1 VLHFVIPA
9 TRSLKRRR
17 DTSLPDRAPAS
28 DGFAWAAVAIFAI
41 ALAVRL
47 IHVWQIRKAPFFGVL
62 MGDSR
67 AYDEWAQRIAG
78 GDWMGH
84 EVFYQA
90 PLYPY
95 FLGVLYAVAGRDVLM
110 ARICQAIIGSIACVW
125 LGLAGRRFFSVRVG
139 LIAGLLLALYA
150 PAIFF
155 DSLLQKSVLDVFF
168 LCLTIW
174 ISSGFVA
181 GEARQLGRWLWLGL
195 GMGALSLTRENALVL
210 AAVILTWIFFRDRR
224 AGRDRV
230 AAAGAFVLG
239 LALVLLPVA
248 ARNNIVGGGFYVTT
262 AQFGPNFYIGNNPE
276 ADGTYMPLRF
286 GRGSPEYER
295 QDAIDLAERASGRR
309 LTPAEV
315 SRYWADRALDFIT
328 SHPKAWLK
336 LLGRK
341 VALLSNA
348 VEVLDTE
355 SQETYAE
362 WSTPVRLAAYVGH
375 FGVLLP
381 LAALGVWATWP
392 QRERLRILYAMAIAY
407 AASVVMF
414 YVFARYRFP
423 LVPFLVLFASAGLA
437 SFPRFVR
444 AGSSRQLALVLAS
457 VLAIAVFANWPI
469 LSRDLMQAVTETNLG
484 VALQGE
490 GRLDEA
496 TDHYRRAIVFKA
508 DYAPAYNNMGTA
520 LRAKGRLEESVAS
533 YERALALRPD
543 FADAHYNLA
552 NALLDQRKADAAVAH
567 FRRAL
572 TSLRESVDVHNN
584 LGIALAADGR
594 FDDAIAEFRE
604 ALRLEPDDVRTHRN
618 LGNALASPGSY
629 DEALRELRRA
639 VQLDPRDGQAHY
651 DLASVLLEVRQYGAA
666 VDEFHAALELQPSS
680 AEAHNNLGI
689 ALASQGK
696 LGDAI
701 DQFQQALA
709 LRPDFEEAGRNLTSA
724 VRARGQSTPSF
735 PATRSR

>member
-1 VLHFVIPA
+1 MPA
-9 TRSLKRRR
+9 RHSLTRRR
-17 DTSLPDRAPAS
+17 QPFPGPTPAPA
-28 DGFAWAAVAIFAI
+28 GLAWAALAIFTI
-41 ALAVRL
+41 ALVVRL

-95 FLGVLYAVAGRDVLM
+95 FLGLLYAVAGRDVLM
-110 ARICQAIIGSIACVW
+110 VRIVQAIIGSFACVW
-125 LGLAGRRFFSVRVG
+125 LGLAGRRFFSGRVG

-168 LCLTIW
+168 VCLTIW

-181 GEARQLGRWLWLGL
+181 GEAGQRRRWLWLGL
-195 GMGALSLTRENALVL
+195 GIGALSLTRENAIVL
-210 AAVILTWIFFRDRR
+210 AAVILAWIFARDRQ
-224 AGRDRV
+224 AGRERV

-239 LALVLLPVA
+239 LALVLLPVV
-248 ARNNIVGGGFYVTT
+248 ARNAIVGGGVYVTT
-262 AQFGPNFYIGNNPE
+262 SQFGPNFYIGNNPG

-315 SRYWADRALDFIT
+315 SRYWTDQAFDFVASQPT
-328 SHPKAWLK
+328 PWLK

-355 SQETYAE
+355 SQESYAE

-381 LAALGVWATWP
+381 LAAFGVWVTWP
-392 QRERLRILYAMAIAY
+392 QRKRLLILYAMAIAY

-437 SFPRFVR
+437 SLPRFVR
-444 AGSSRQLALVLAS
+444 ASSIQRSALALAP
-457 VLAIAVFANWPI
+457 VLAIAVFVNWPF
-469 LSRDLMQAVTETNLG
+469 LSRDLMQAVSESNLG
-484 VALQGE
+484 VALAEE
-490 GRLDEA
+490 GRLEEA
-496 TDHYRRAIVFKA
+496 TDHYRRAIALKG
-508 DYAPAYNNMGTA
+508 DYAPAYSNLGTA
-520 LRAKGRLEESVAS
+520 LRANGDLDASVAT
-533 YERALALRPD
+533 YERALALQPG

-552 NALLDQRKADAAVAH
+552 NALLDQGKPAAAVDHFRAALISLGGSADA
-567 FRRAL
+567 
-572 TSLRESVDVHNN
+572 HNN
-584 LGIALAADGR
+584 LGTALAAQGR
-594 FDDAIAEFRE
+594 VDAAIEEFRE
-604 ALRLEPDDVRTHRN
+604 ALRFEPDSARTHRN
-618 LGNALASPGSY
+618 LGNALASHGSY
-629 DEALRELRRA
+629 DEGLVELRRA
-639 VQLDPRDGQAHY
+639 VQLDSRDGQAHY
-651 DLASVLLEVRQYGAA
+651 DLATVLLEARQYGAA
-666 VDEFHAALELQPSS
+666 VDEFRAALELQPGS

-689 ALASQGK
+689 ALASQGN
-696 LGDAI
+696 LGEAI
-701 DQFQQALA
+701 VHFQQALA
-709 LRPDFEEAGRNLTSA
+709 LRPDFEDAGRNLTSA
-724 VRARGQSTPSF
+724 VRARGQLSGR
-735 PATRSR
+735 AR